1 MKKSVIFIIIVTFI
15 LSIFAIS
22 FYGGAVRDD
31 QFKEYYDHVLF
42 TDVES
47 IEIPDLDPIK
57 MQIIEFKP
65 DQDDNAVFLHIDA
78 APQKYDSEGRAC
90 DAYEFIITDG
100 NGKFYDEATKK
111 EYDYAVIERNLLR
124 FNCACSV
131 RVMVRATDG
140 SGHSDYCTF
149 SCLESTDKTI

>member
-47 IEIPDLDPIK
+47 IEIPDMDPIK
-57 MQIIEFKP
+57 IQTIEFN
-65 DQDDNAVFLHIDA
+65 DL
-78 APQKYDSEGRAC
+78 
-90 DAYEFIITDG
+90 
-100 NGKFYDEATKK
+100 
-111 EYDYAVIERNLLR
+111 NLLISQFFKSKE
-124 FNCACSV
+124 FNLEQPLKILLNKLVNSI
-131 RVMVRATDG
+131 
-140 SGHSDYCTF
+140 SIFSLLFNPFNLIFWYEHSQN
-149 SCLESTDKTI
+149 STIKRLFTNRCR